1 MTREEAIKI
10 LSILK
15 VSYPNFYKNMTKSDA
30 ENTIALYQEMFEDC
44 NINLVAIAVKEL
56 INSYEYP
63 PTIATIK
70 NKMYE
75 LTNAKKDVSGSDLWN
90 CLLNAIRNGY
100 YGANEE
106 FEKLPEIV
114 KEFVKSPIQL
124 RELSEMD
131 SSVINSVVK
140 GQFLKQIENL
150 KERAKFQ
157 QTMLPQTKRI
167 LSIEVEKSTDLLEEK
182 L

>member
-1 MTREEAIKI
+1 
-10 LSILK
+10 
-15 VSYPNFYKNMTKSDA
+15 MTKSDA

-56 INSYEYP
+56 INSCEYP

-75 LTNAKKDVSGSDLWN
+75 LTNAKKDVSDSDLWN
-90 CLLNAIRNGY
+90 CLLKAIRNGY
-100 YGANEE
+100 YGAQEE
-106 FEKLPEIV
+106 FQRLPEIV
-114 KEFVKSPIQL
+114 KDFVKSPIQL
-124 RELSEMD
+124 KELSEMD

>member
-15 VSYPNFYKNMTKSDA
+15 ISYPNFYKNMTKSDA
-30 ENTIALYQEMFEDC
+30 ENTITLYQEMFGDC
-44 NINLVAIAVKEL
+44 NINLVVIAVKEV

-75 LTNAKKDVSGSDLWN
+75 LTNAKKDVSDSDLWN
-90 CLLNAIRNGY
+90 CLLKAIRNGY

-106 FEKLPEIV
+106 FEKLPEII
-114 KEFVKSPIQL
+114 KEFVKSPTQL
-124 RELSEMD
+124 KELSEMD
-131 SSVINSVVK
+131 SSIINSVIK
-140 GQFLKQIENL
+140 GQFFKQIENL
-150 KERAKFQ
+150 KERAKFNQ
-157 QTMLPQTKRI
+157 MMLPQTKKI
-167 LSIEVEKSTDLLEEK
+167 LSIEVGEKDNLLEEK
-182 L
+182 I